1 MLIPLL
7 FVATYMKV
15 IKPVEKIVSDNTSF
29 LKNRFNPEVNGI
41 NKKLNI
47 YWTPKLH
54 ENPTKVRFLIAA
66 P

>member
-1 MLIPLL
+1 
-7 FVATYMKV
+7 MKA

-29 LKNRFNPEVNGI
+29 LKNSFNPEVNGI

-47 YWTPKLH
+47 YWTPKFH
-54 ENPTKVRFLIAA
+54 ENPTKVRFIIAG